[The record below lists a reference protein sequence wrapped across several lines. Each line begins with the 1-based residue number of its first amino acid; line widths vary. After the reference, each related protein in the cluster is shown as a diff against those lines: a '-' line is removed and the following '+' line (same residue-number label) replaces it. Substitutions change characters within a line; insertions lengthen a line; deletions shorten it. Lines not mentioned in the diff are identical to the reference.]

1 MMKSITIHNLD
12 DQLDKLLR
20 EKAEQEETS
29 LNKVIK
35 NLLHESLGISKQQQ
49 KHDFSEFCGVWSK
62 EEFEE
67 FEDSTKDFEKIDS
80 QDWK

>member
-1 MMKSITIHNLD
+1 MKSITIHDLD
-12 DQLDKLLR
+12 DTLARLVQ
-20 EKAEQEETS
+20 EKADQDETS

-35 NLLHESLGISKQQQ
+35 RLLQQSLGISKQQK
-49 KHDFSEFCGVWSK
+49 KHDFSEFSGVWTQ

-67 FEDSTKDFEKIDS
+67 FEHSVKDFEKIDS